1 MSRAPLHHVF
11 KLVLPVLVGAVA
23 APGCGG
29 GDGAGGAADAG
40 GIVVANVG
48 FMTPESVIA
57 DTIAD
62 VYLVS
67 NINGSPSAEDG
78 NGFISRLSPDGQVQN
93 LKWID
98 GESPYI
104 NLNAPKGM
112 AIRGDSLFVADID
125 CVRIFHRVSGE
136 SEGRICVEG
145 ATFLNDV
152 AIGPEGSLFVTD
164 SGLRAGADGLEP
176 TGTDAVYRL
185 ALEEGR
191 RHTSIARSSQLG
203 APNGIAIGSR
213 GIFVVTFNAGDI
225 SAYTATGEKTQV
237 MPPSNRQLDG
247 IVLLPDG
254 GFLFSSWTD
263 SAVYRVDSQR
273 RVQKIVSVPTPADIG
288 FDPKRNR
295 VLIPVFTGNEV
306 RIVDLPPG
314 G

>member
-1 MSRAPLHHVF
+1 MSPARKQHVLQLILL
-11 KLVLPVLVGAVA
+11 LVTGAWAVA
-23 APGCGG
+23 GCGG
-29 GDGAGGAADAG
+29 NGSQAAADAE
-40 GIVVANVG
+40 GIVISNVG
-48 FMTPESVIA
+48 FMTPESVLA
-57 DTIAD
+57 DTVAD

-67 NINGSPSAEDG
+67 NINGSPTDEDN
-78 NGFISRLSPDGQVQN
+78 NGFISRVTPDGQVEN

-98 GESPYI
+98 GESPFI

-112 AIRGDSLFVADID
+112 AIRGDSLFVADIN

-164 SGLRAGADGLEP
+164 SGLRAGAGGFES

-191 RHTSIARSSQLG
+191 RHTSIARSAQLG
-203 APNGIAIGSR
+203 APNGIAVGSR

-225 SAYTATGEKTQV
+225 SAYTAAGEKTQV

-247 IVLLPDG
+247 IVLLPGG

-273 RVQKIVSVPTPADIG
+273 RVQKIATVPSPADIG

-295 VLIPVFTGNEV
+295 VLIPVFLQNEV
-306 RIVDLPPG
+306 RIVDLPPEG
-314 G
+314 